1 MSTTTAPG
9 KSAFAD
15 RYGSVFGRQQG
26 LLLKM
31 AGLTASERH
40 AQGPWVEDSQGT
52 RWLDFGSFG
61 LHLLGHRHPTVV
73 QALCEQVAHLG
84 LSTKI
89 LANEPIVAAAER
101 LLAVAGMPG
110 GHAVFANSGSEAVE
124 AALKLARIDTGRRR
138 VLAFH
143 HAYHGRTAGA
153 LSVSHGYL
161 HHAALMTDGQATFV
175 SPDDEAA
182 VERELATGTFAA
194 VIIEPI
200 QGEGGIR
207 PMGQALLTRLRAACA
222 RHGARFI
229 LDEIQT
235 GLGRSGEL
243 VCPVQPD
250 VRLLGKVLGGG
261 VFPVAVALV
270 DGRRF
275 GAAARDPVVHASS
288 YAASALAGAVPH
300 PVPHPVAPNGLLPR
314 RPPLRAP
321 GVGPWGAGG
330 RGGAG
335 AKGGCETG
343 TQDGFLPRIRT
354 LGARCKEHIAARLG
368 GHPAIQAV
376 RGEGLMLGIEMR
388 SRSLAGELVLEAA
401 KRHLLLA
408 FCLTT
413 PEVVRLYPPATI
425 TDADLD
431 DGIDRFCASVQAL
444 PLHLTETA
452 HHA

>member
-61 LHLLGHRHPTVV
+61 LHLLGHRHPAVV

-270 DGRRF
+270 DARRF

-288 YAASALAGAVPH
+288 YAASALAGAVANA
-300 PVPHPVAPNGLLPR
+300 VLDTV
-314 RPPLRAP
+314 
-321 GVGPWGAGG
+321 
-330 RGGAG
+330 
-335 AKGGCETG
+335 

-354 LGARCKEHIAARLG
+354 LGARCKERIAERLG